1 MQKIFV
7 LIGNRLLQSVLTMF
21 LVSLF
26 IFFSVELLPGDF
38 AEEILG
44 KFGTPETIRALRLEL
59 GLDQAAIPRYLN
71 WVRSFFSGDLGN
83 SFSGQ
88 VPISDLIAIR
98 LRNTI
103 FLAAYA
109 AVIAIPA
116 ALTLG
121 AVAALYRNTI
131 LDRLTNVFAISAI
144 SVPEFLVAYVLI
156 LFLSVELKVLPSLSM
171 IGDTQIGFGELLRR
185 TALPAL
191 TLTLISMSHVMRMT
205 RAAIIGILSSPC
217 IEMAALKGISKSR
230 IIFWHALPNA
240 FAPIINV
247 VTINLAAMVL
257 GVVVVE
263 IVFVYPGLGG
273 LLVDSVKTRD
283 LPVVQVTCMIFGGIY
298 IFLNLVA
305 DVLSIITNPR
315 LMHPM

>member
-88 VPISDLIAIR
+88 VPISDLIAVR

-131 LDRLTNVFAISAI
+131 LDRADECFCDQRHLSAG
-144 SVPEFLVAYVLI
+144 VL
-156 LFLSVELKVLPSLSM
+156 
-171 IGDTQIGFGELLRR
+171 
-185 TALPAL
+185 
-191 TLTLISMSHVMRMT
+191 
-205 RAAIIGILSSPC
+205 
-217 IEMAALKGISKSR
+217 SR
-230 IIFWHALPNA
+230 ICPD
-240 FAPIINV
+240 
-247 VTINLAAMVL
+247 
-257 GVVVVE
+257 
-263 IVFVYPGLGG
+263 IVFV
-273 LLVDSVKTRD
+273 
-283 LPVVQVTCMIFGGIY
+283 C
-298 IFLNLVA
+298 
-305 DVLSIITNPR
+305 
-315 LMHPM
+315 